1 MDPERLSHITT
12 LWTLVRQAHRDPG
25 SEVRAAQQALLDR
38 YGGAIRS
45 YLRGALRD
53 ADAAD
58 ELFQEFAYR
67 FLHGDLRNA
76 DRGRGRFRD
85 YVRGV
90 LFHLIADHH
99 NQRRRQPMHLEI
111 EPAASAEDAA
121 ALAEADRQFLEKW
134 RAELLA
140 RAWGGLSSLEQAT
153 GQPYYTVLRFRAD
166 HPDLRS
172 HQIAEQLGAQ
182 MGRPLT
188 AVGVRQALHR
198 ARDKF
203 AELLLYEVQQSLEDP
218 SPERLEQELLDLG
231 LHDYCRSALG
241 QRQSDA

>member
-1 MDPERLSHITT
+1 MDDQRLSHITT
-12 LWTLVRQAHRDPG
+12 LWTLVRQAHHDAGAELRQ
-25 SEVRAAQQALLDR
+25 AQQKLLDL
-38 YGGAIRS
+38 YGGAVRR

-53 ADAAD
+53 AEAAD

-76 DRGRGRFRD
+76 DSGRGRFRD

-90 LFHLIADHH
+90 LFHLVADYH
-99 NQRRRQPMHLEI
+99 NQRRRQPVHLEM
-111 EPAASAEDAA
+111 EPAAAADEAE
-121 ALAEADRQFLEKW
+121 ALAEADRKFLEDW

-140 RAWGGLSSLEQAT
+140 RAWGGLSALEQAS

-172 HQIAEQLGAQ
+172 HQIAEQLSAQ

-203 AELLLYEVQQSLEDP
+203 AELLLYEVRQSLEDP
-218 SPERLEQELLDLG
+218 TPERLEQELLDLG
-231 LHDYCRSALG
+231 LHDYCSAALG
-241 QRQSDA
+241 RQQPEA